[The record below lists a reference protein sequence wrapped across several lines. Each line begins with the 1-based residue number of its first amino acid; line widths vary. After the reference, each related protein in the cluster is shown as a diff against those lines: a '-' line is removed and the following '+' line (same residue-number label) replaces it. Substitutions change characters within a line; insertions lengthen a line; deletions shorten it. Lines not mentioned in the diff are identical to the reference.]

1 MPKTTPKNSKKAKGP
16 ERKKPIV
23 KKEKPQQKNKM
34 VIPDYKEKD
43 GT

>member
-1 MPKTTPKNSKKAKGP
+1 MPKTTPKNSKKAKEP
-16 ERKKPIV
+16 EKKKPIA
-23 KKEKPQQKNKM
+23 KKVKPQQKNKV